1 MRTMTGL
8 RRKDK
13 EIEDKSEVEA
23 VLREA
28 TVGRLGTSRDD
39 IPYVVPVSYVYDDG
53 RIIIHGAKQG
63 KKMEDIAANPR
74 VCFEVDVSEIIASD
88 DPCTYSYR
96 YKSVI
101 VNGTARILEDPTE
114 KLEGLQLL
122 TEKYAPG
129 KGPRLTGEH
138 LKKNWNLS
146 IIEINIHEMV
156 GKQSPA

>member
-13 EIEDKSEVEA
+13 EIKDKTEIEA

-28 TVGRLGTSRDD
+28 TVGRLGTSSDNT
-39 IPYVVPVSYVYDDG
+39 PYVVPVSYVYDNG
-53 RIIIHGAKQG
+53 KIIIHGAKQG

-74 VCFEVDVSEIIASD
+74 VCFEVDISEIIASD
-88 DPCTYSYR
+88 DPCNYSYR

-101 VNGTARILEDPTE
+101 ANGTAKILEDPNE
-114 KLEGLQLL
+114 KLAGLRLL

-129 KGPRLTGEH
+129 KGPELTEEH
-138 LKKNWNLS
+138 LKKNWNLN
-146 IIEINIHEMV
+146 IVEITIHEMV
-156 GKQSPA
+156 GKKSPA